1 MRIITLSI
9 TPYKEKDAIINAI
22 SEEGEISF
30 LVNGALNIKSKNS
43 ALNNQLVIADI
54 ELKDGNFKY
63 PVLKSSNIIETPL
76 KVKNDYYYLSSLYLL
91 TEATKELLQEDE
103 KQRIFNSLIQAIINL
118 KTAESPWAIV
128 LSYLAKVLKESGYEF
143 AVNNCVFC
151 GAKNDI
157 VTFSFNDGGFV
168 CRNCLEEEMERDL
181 TKNQMLIIRA
191 AFNVKDISEATFNIG
206 KEDALVVLNKFM
218 DFIKD
223 SYGVTL
229 KSIALLNK

>member
-1 MRIITLSI
+1 MKIITLSI

-76 KVKNDYYYLSSLYLL
+76 KVKNDYYFLACSYLL

-103 KQRIFNSLIQAIINL
+103 KQRIFNSLIEAIINL
-118 KTAESPWAIV
+118 KTAENPWAITI
-128 LSYLAKVLKESGYEF
+128 SYMAKVLKESGYEF

-151 GAKNDI
+151 GTKNDI
-157 VTFSFNDGGFV
+157 VTFSFADGGFV
-168 CRNCLEEEMERDL
+168 CRNCLEEGIERDL
-181 TKNQMLIIRA
+181 TRDQMLIIRA
-191 AFNVKDISEATFNIG
+191 AFNVKDISSATFNVS
-206 KEDALVVLNKFM
+206 KENALVILNKFFE
-218 DFIKD
+218 FIKD
-223 SYGVTL
+223 SYGTNL
-229 KSIALLNK
+229 KSAALLNK